1 MLVLAPFLAS
11 RAHAS
16 APGTLLVVAAYA
28 IGSMVCHQLPERSY
42 HLWTAQ
48 MPVCARCAGIYAGA
62 AVAAVLAAFSAP
74 RKRCPTAVR
83 PPTEKR
89 RASEGLTDAGHPFR
103 GAALARRGAG
113 FARTA
118 LVVAA
123 LPGAL
128 TLAYEWTT
136 GQTPGNLI
144 RAVSGIPIGAVVA
157 WLALGA
163 MDDGAAAEN
172 QVN

>member
-1 MLVLAPFLAS
+1 MLPLVPFLTS

-16 APGTLLVVAAYA
+16 ALGTALVVVVYA

-62 AVAAVLAAFSAP
+62 AVAAVLSAAHAAP
-74 RKRCPTAVR
+74 P
-83 PPTEKR
+83 
-89 RASEGLTDAGHPFR
+89 HPFR
-103 GAALARRGAG
+103 GAAR
-113 FARTA
+113 ARTA

-123 LPGAL
+123 LPAAL

-144 RAVSGIPIGAVVA
+144 RAASGIPIGAVVA
-157 WLALGA
+157 WLVVGA
-163 MDDGAAAEN
+163 TRDGAAAEN

>member
-1 MLVLAPFLAS
+1 VAFVIVSVAWAAMLPLAPFLAS

-16 APGTLLVVAAYA
+16 ALGTLLVVAVYA
-28 IGSMVCHQLPERSY
+28 IGSMICHQLPERSY

-48 MPVCARCAGIYAGA
+48 VPVCARCAGIYAGA
-62 AVAAVLAAFSAP
+62 AVA
-74 RKRCPTAVR
+74 
-83 PPTEKR
+83 
-89 RASEGLTDAGHPFR
+89 
-103 GAALARRGAG
+103 
-113 FARTA
+113 
-118 LVVAA
+118 
-123 LPGAL
+123 GAL

-144 RAVSGIPIGAVVA
+144 RAVSGIPLGAVVA

-163 MDDGAAAEN
+163 IGDGAAAEN